1 MRRRSLNYRV
11 VRGGIIGGIIGLG
24 MGLLYSA
31 CAEIGGSER
40 VTCRV
45 GAHRTPIVV
54 DYDARTV
61 THNGVTIPGAIV
73 SQHLALA
80 IYAVRTGGHDY
91 RVFITREGGLVET
104 LPDGPTMDGRCEP
117 DRRIPVS

>member
-1 MRRRSLNYRV
+1 MAFNPQAD
-11 VRGGIIGGIIGLG
+11 RGSPVTGL
-24 MGLLYSA
+24 SQ
-31 CAEIGGSER
+31 AESEAR
-40 VTCRV
+40 LRALA
-45 GAHRTPIVV
+45 AHRVAIEV
-54 DYDARTV
+54 DYDARAV

-104 LPDGPTMDGRCEP
+104 LPDGPTTDGRCEP
-117 DRRIPVS
+117 DRRIPTS